1 MVTAKLG
8 IATSSLSATAN
19 RVLIDYKDAIQDYRV
34 TDMPVIQMFAESFT
48 TETGGDVDIT
58 FGLPSMKLEQIE
70 EGATPAYQHT
80 DLRSERISVKEW
92 GIAVGVTRR
101 MMEDSRFSEMEMALN
116 EARRAVARHVTEH
129 FIKTVFGLGDST
141 LMTGVLES
149 GVQESITAAGSG
161 TSNEAD
167 LTVFADNPH
176 GAFFGAS
183 PSTPATGATS
193 RLVEYGIYSTS
204 DLNTLG
210 GHYAVATDAGGSTG
224 DIGLGDLTKAIELI
238 GAKGLNADTIL
249 ISPSHYKSLL
259 NMADFTLPFASGS
272 GTMTTDASKG
282 GLDYVNSVS
291 KNAVVGQLYGLNVVV
306 NAYIPGTRFGV
317 FDMSVKPVAYVE
329 RRGLTV
335 EEANPGFGITG
346 SYMSMRYG
354 LKIIR
359 PEAGVI
365 FISAQIVS
373 IRFEINRLDSA
384 VTQTVHSPRRGQIR
398 RE

>member
-8 IATSSLSATAN
+8 VASSSLSSVAN

-34 TDMPVIQMFAESFT
+34 TDMPVIQMFAENFT

-70 EGATPAYQHT
+70 EGATPSYQHT
-80 DLRSERISVKEW
+80 DLRNERVNVKEW

-101 MMEDSRFSEMEMALN
+101 MLEDSRFSEMEMALN
-116 EARRAVARHVTEH
+116 EARKAVARHVTEH
-129 FIKTVFGLGDST
+129 FVKTVFGIGDANFG
-141 LMTGVLES
+141 TGVS
-149 GVQESITAAGSG
+149 NGDITVAGSG

-167 LTVFADNPH
+167 LTSFTNNPH

-183 PSTPATGATS
+183 PATPASGAKR
-193 RLVEYGIYSTS
+193 RLVEYGIYSTT

-210 GHYAVATDAGGSTG
+210 GHYAAATDRGDTSG
-224 DIGLGDLTKAIELI
+224 DIGLANLTAAIELI

-259 NMADFTLPFASGS
+259 DLADFTTPFNTGLTGS
-272 GTMTTDASKG
+272 HKG
-282 GLDYVNSVS
+282 GLDYVNEVS
-291 KNAVVGQLYGLNVVV
+291 KNAVVGQLYGLNVIV
-306 NAYIPGTRFGV
+306 NSYVPMNRFGV

-354 LKIIR
+354 LKVIR

-365 FISAQIVS
+365 FIGA
-373 IRFEINRLDSA
+373 
-384 VTQTVHSPRRGQIR
+384 
-398 RE
+398 

>member
-8 IATSSLSATAN
+8 IASSALSATAN

-58 FGLPSMKLEQIE
+58 FGLPSMKMEQIE
-70 EGATPAYQHT
+70 EGATPQYQHT

-116 EARRAVARHVTEH
+116 EARRAVARHITEH
-129 FIKTVFGLGDST
+129 FVKTVFGIGDST
-141 LMTGVLES
+141 LGTGVLES
-149 GVQESITAAGSG
+149 GVQESITTAGSG
-161 TSNEAD
+161 TSNEVD
-167 LTVFADNPH
+167 LTVFADNSH
-176 GAFFGAS
+176 GSFFGAS
-183 PSTPATGATS
+183 PSAGT

-204 DLNTLG
+204 NLNDLG
-210 GHYAVATDAGGSTG
+210 GHYQAATNAGATTG

-259 NMADFTLPFASGS
+259 NMADFTLPFATGS
-272 GTMTTDASKG
+272 GTMTDASTKG

-306 NAYIPGTRFGV
+306 NAYIPGSRFGV
-317 FDMSVKPVAYVE
+317 FDMSIKPVAYVE

-365 FISAQIVS
+365 FISA
-373 IRFEINRLDSA
+373 
-384 VTQTVHSPRRGQIR
+384 
-398 RE
+398 

>member
-1 MVTAKLG
+1 MVTAQLG
-8 IATSSLSATAN
+8 IATSSLSLTAN
-19 RVLIDYKDAIQDYRV
+19 RVLVDYKDAIQDYRV
-34 TDMPVIQMFAESFT
+34 TDMPVISMFAESFT

-58 FGLPSMKLEQIE
+58 FGLPSMKMEQIE

-116 EARRAVARHVTEH
+116 EARRAVARHITEH
-129 FIKTVFGLGDST
+129 FVKTVFGLGDAT
-141 LMTGVLES
+141 LGTGVLES
-149 GVQESITAAGSG
+149 GVHEDITAAGSG
-161 TSNEAD
+161 TSNEVD
-167 LTVFADNPH
+167 LTVFADNAH
-176 GAFFGAS
+176 GSFFGAA
-183 PSTPATGATS
+183 PSAGD
-193 RLVEYGIYSTS
+193 RLVEYGIYSTTN
-204 DLNTLG
+204 LNALG
-210 GHYAVATDAGGSTG
+210 GHYVAATNSGGTTG
-224 DIGLGDLTKAIELI
+224 DIGLADLTKAIELV

-259 NMADFTLPFASGS
+259 NLADFTLPFADHVTPQTSGA
-272 GTMTTDASKG
+272 TAKG

-291 KNAVVGQLYGLNVVV
+291 KNAVVGQLYGMNVVV
-306 NAYIPGTRFGV
+306 NAYIPGSRFGV
-317 FDMSVKPVAYVE
+317 FDMSIKPVAYVE

-354 LKIIR
+354 LKVIR

-365 FISAQIVS
+365 FISA
-373 IRFEINRLDSA
+373 
-384 VTQTVHSPRRGQIR
+384 
-398 RE
+398 